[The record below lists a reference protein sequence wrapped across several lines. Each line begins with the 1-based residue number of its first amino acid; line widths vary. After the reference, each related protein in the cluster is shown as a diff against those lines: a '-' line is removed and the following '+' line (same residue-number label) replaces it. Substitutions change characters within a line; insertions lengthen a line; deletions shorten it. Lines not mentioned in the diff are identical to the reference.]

1 MKFIWTD
8 NASHCRCRSDKPV
21 QIKTRNLS
29 NTTDYS
35 TFVQDMGYILPRD
48 GRFLANVYGSI
59 NPETPGEYFD
69 NIDEAKAYVEEHALA
84 GIAINKL
91 TR

>member
-1 MKFIWTD
+1 MKFLWTD
-8 NASHCRCRSDKPV
+8 GPRIYRCLLAEPV
-21 QIKTRNLS
+21 QLILH
-29 NTTDYS
+29 DFIGEYS
-35 TFVQDMGYILPRD
+35 AKKVDGMGYIIPRD
-48 GRFLANVYGSI
+48 GRFLACVYGSI

-69 NIDEAKAYVEEHALA
+69 NIDEAKAYVEKHALA